1 MMKRFFTKENI
12 TGLLLLF
19 LAVAAFCALMVVEVA
34 QNNGNGNVLP
44 KGEWQEREL
53 ALEDGLSLS
62 ISDKVATL
70 YDISGEALWS
80 TYDLLVQDG
89 LVADL
94 DGDGCTEII
103 LLLWKIGKYGK
114 HRPFWEPEND
124 NAYSQHLFIYEV
136 TRDKKVHQKWCTSDV
151 GREIV
156 RFKLMEKNNT
166 ILLVEDSA
174 GVCTLWKWQDFGL
187 RIMDNG
193 ARIVAFGDN
202 IIHREIYEYAYRK
215 EGGDFSFLYEPFLED
230 IQNADIAAFQQ
241 ETMLVDKDSAVSGY
255 PVFGSPLAVG
265 RAIADAGFD
274 VACCAGNHALDKGV
288 YGIDVTWDF
297 YKRNGVLP
305 IGVQR
310 SDDKEYR
317 PFEII
322 NKNGISFA
330 LMDYTYGVGAI
341 AGKAGA
347 DDSGVSDNKDDARE
361 RFLEKYPYSVHF
373 LPQYKDETGI
383 LNENSDEKKLI
394 QDLKLARENADFVIV
409 FVHWGE
415 EYQKEIS
422 KYQKWIT
429 SLLAEG
435 GADLVIGTHPHVLQ
449 NVNMIKRPDG
459 GDMLVYYSLGNF
471 RAHQGLSEDTKT
483 GGEAVIQVEHC
494 YEGVRITDYELK
506 ELDSFAPQ

>member
-19 LAVAAFCALMVVEVA
+19 LAVAAFCALMVVETIWKKSA
-34 QNNGNGNVLP
+34 DDIQP
-44 KGEWQEREL
+44 KGNWQERDMD
-53 ALEDGLSLS
+53 LEEGLSLK
-62 ISDKVATL
+62 IRDKAATL
-70 YDISGEALWS
+70 YDMNGEALWS

-124 NAYSQHLFIYEV
+124 NTYSQHLFIYEV

-166 ILLVEDSA
+166 ILLVEDST
-174 GVCTLWKWQDFGL
+174 GTCTLWRWQDFGL

-274 VACCAGNHALDKGV
+274 VACCAGNHAIDKGI

-297 YKRNGVLP
+297 YKKNGVVP

-330 LMDYTYGVGAI
+330 LLDYTYGVGVNNE
-341 AGKAGA
+341 KTDYDTFGA
-347 DDSGVSDNKDDARE
+347 DDNKNDVRGK
-361 RFLEKYPYSVHF
+361 FLEKYPYSVHF
-373 LPQYKDETGI
+373 LPQYIDETGI
-383 LNENSDEKKLI
+383 LDENSNEMTLI
-394 QDLKLARENADFVIV
+394 QDLKQARMSADFVIV
-409 FVHWGE
+409 FVHWGD

-422 KYQKWIT
+422 AYQEAVT
-429 SLLAEG
+429 ALLAEG
-435 GADLVIGTHPHVLQ
+435 GADLVIGTHPHVL
-449 NVNMIKRPDG
+449 R
-459 GDMLVYYSLGNF
+459 
-471 RAHQGLSEDTKT
+471 T
-483 GGEAVIQVEHC
+483 
-494 YEGVRITDYELK
+494 
-506 ELDSFAPQ
+506 